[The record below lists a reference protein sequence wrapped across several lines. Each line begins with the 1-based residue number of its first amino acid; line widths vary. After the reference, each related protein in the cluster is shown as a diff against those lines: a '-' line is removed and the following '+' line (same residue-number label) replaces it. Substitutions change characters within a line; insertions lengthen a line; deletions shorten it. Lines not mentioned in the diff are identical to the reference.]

1 MKDRD
6 SKNVRGFDM
15 WFKKLRKDKKEPSTE
30 PKEEEK
36 KEEKTLKQEA
46 KEPEEE
52 AKPRGEPAR
61 TEQEPLEQ
69 VSAEEMK
76 SPTTSELE
84 VKDFLQS
91 RASPFTI
98 RELTKGTNISL
109 KTAKSVLQTL
119 ISTGEVDTRT
129 FGKTAVYWRTG
140 RFRVEMEAVPLG
152 EGISES
158 TQEEIQ
164 RLKEAIS
171 RLEQE
176 RVAQARDY
184 EALKRQLKEMEAKE
198 LEHPKEQLPNFQERI
213 TNLEDEKKNLLQQNE
228 KLRTELVGFQT
239 KFAGKGTEW
248 KAVAERMAKEMAAR
262 AGTSIEEVLEFFE
275 APGY

>member
-1 MKDRD
+1 
-6 SKNVRGFDM
+6 M
-15 WFKKLRKDKKEPSTE
+15 WFKKLRKDKKEPPTE

-36 KEEKTLKQEA
+36 TPTKEA

-52 AKPRGEPAR
+52 AKPRKEPTRA
-61 TEQEPLEQ
+61 EQEPLEK
-69 VSAEEMK
+69 VGSKEME
-76 SPTTSELE
+76 SPTNPEQE

-98 RELTKGTNISL
+98 RELTKGTNLSL
-109 KTAKSVLQTL
+109 KTAKTVLQTL
-119 ISTGEVDTRT
+119 ITTGEVDTRT
-129 FGKTAVYWRTG
+129 FGKTSVYWRTG
-140 RFRVEMEAVPLG
+140 RFRVEKEAVPLG

-176 RVAQARDY
+176 RAAQARDY
-184 EALKRQLKEMEAKE
+184 EALKSQLKEMEAKE
-198 LEHPKEQLPNFQERI
+198 IERPEEQLPNLQERI

-239 KFAGKGTEW
+239 QFTGKGTEW
-248 KAVAERMAKEMAAR
+248 KAVAERMAEEMAAR